1 MLTPATIPTYNGG
14 MNIPQNP
21 LPSGDTVA
29 EQATVWFA
37 RLRAEDVSELQ
48 RAQFA
53 TWLAAH
59 PAHQQAYQDIEA
71 FWAHPEFS
79 ELLSDAPLSVPL
91 AKLKPRRAWH
101 HPALW
106 AIAASMLL
114 MLGVYQPSLR
124 CWQADY
130 CTAIGESR
138 TVSLADGSE
147 ITLNSDTALNVAYRD
162 DVRQI
167 ELTHGEAYFSVQR
180 NPAQPFV
187 VASHYATARV
197 LGTRFIVRQDGHS
210 DTVTVISG
218 VVEVSGDRQS
228 PAKLLANQQLEVGL
242 QTTDTVRPVAAI
254 VAAAWLKGHALFDNV
269 PLPDVLAELNRYRP
283 GAIMLSNN
291 QLKDLR
297 VSGRFDI
304 ADTDHALQ
312 ALQQTL
318 PIRMTR
324 LSPWLV
330 LVY

>member
-1 MLTPATIPTYNGG
+1 MLTQATIPTYNGG
-14 MNIPQNP
+14 MNIPKIP
-21 LPSGDTVA
+21 PSPDDTVA
-29 EQATVWFA
+29 EQAAAWFA
-37 RLRAEDVSELQ
+37 RLRAEDVSEQ
-48 RAQFA
+48 QQTEFA
-53 TWLAAH
+53 TWLAAD
-59 PAHQQAYQDIEA
+59 PAHQQAYQDIET
-71 FWAHPEFS
+71 FWAHPEFA
-79 ELLSDAPLSVPL
+79 ELLSEATLNIPLIQP
-91 AKLKPRRAWH
+91 KPRH
-101 HPALW
+101 HRQYPVLW
-106 AIAASMLL
+106 AIAASVLL
-114 MLGVYQPSLR
+114 MLGVYQPSFR

-130 CTAIGESR
+130 CTAVGESR

-162 DVRQI
+162 DVRHI
-167 ELTHGEAYFSVQR
+167 ELNHGEAYFSVQR

-187 VASHYATARV
+187 VASHYATTRV
-197 LGTRFIVRQDGHS
+197 LGTRFLIRQDHHS

-218 VVEVSGDRQS
+218 VVEVSGGRQM

-242 QTTDTVRPVAAI
+242 KITDTVRSVGAN

-291 QLKDLR
+291 NLDGLR

-304 ADTDHALQ
+304 TDTDHALQ

-318 PIRMTR
+318 PIRITR

-330 LVY
+330 VVY